1 MSNSWYDLPP
11 LLRAGV
17 GVLLIILAV
26 LGFFARL
33 TMRVYV
39 PVGAA
44 GLVMVLFCKAGHDD
58 GGYNF

>member
-1 MSNSWYDLPP
+1 MGSWSDLPP

-17 GVLLIILAV
+17 GVLFIVLAV
-26 LGFFARL
+26 LGFFAHL

-39 PVGAA
+39 PFGAL

-58 GGYNF
+58 SGYNF